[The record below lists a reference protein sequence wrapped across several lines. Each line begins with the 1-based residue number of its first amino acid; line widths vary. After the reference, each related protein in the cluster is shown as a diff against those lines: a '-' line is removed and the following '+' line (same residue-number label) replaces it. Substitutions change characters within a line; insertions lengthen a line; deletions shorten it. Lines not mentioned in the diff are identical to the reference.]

1 MEWIESYEPKNDRE
15 AEDREHLLQLDP
27 SLIAT
32 NRTAPYHF
40 TTSSMVMD
48 FEADKLLMI
57 YHPIYKSFSW
67 PGGHV
72 EEGEELFYS
81 ALRELYE
88 ETGILYV
95 KPLCEGPL
103 AMELMPVSAHM
114 RKGEAVDSHFHINF
128 CYGFLGHEDDTL
140 LEVKDNRKW
149 VAVSELDTFV
159 SEAHMLPL
167 YKELI
172 ERMKAIYEK

>member
-1 MEWIESYEPKNDRE
+1 MHWIKDYAPKNDQE
-15 AEDREHLLQLDP
+15 AEDRSHLLRLDP
-27 SLIAT
+27 ALIAT
-32 NRTAPYHF
+32 DRAAPYHY

-48 FEADKLLMI
+48 FDTDKLLMV

-95 KPLCEGPL
+95 KPLAKAPL
-103 AMELMPVSAHM
+103 AMELMSVKAHV

-128 CYGFLGHEDDTL
+128 CYGFIGHEDDTL
-140 LEVKDNRKW
+140 LDVNENRLW
-149 VAVSELDTFV
+149 VPVRELDTFV
-159 SEAHMLPL
+159 SEDHMLPI
-167 YKELI
+167 YKDLI
-172 ERMKAIYEK
+172 GRMKHEHTK

>member
-1 MEWIESYEPKNDRE
+1 MEWIESYKPKNKEE
-15 AEDREHLLQLDP
+15 AEDREHLLQLNP
-27 SLIAT
+27 ALIAT
-32 NRTAPYHF
+32 DRSAPYHY

-48 FEADKLLMI
+48 FDADKLLMI

-72 EEGEELFYS
+72 EDGEELFYS

-88 ETGILYV
+88 ETSIRYV
-95 KPLCEGPL
+95 KPLSEEPL
-103 AMELMPVSAHM
+103 AMELLPVKAHE

-140 LEVKDNRKW
+140 FEANENRKW
-149 VAVSELDTFV
+149 VPISELDTFV
-159 SEAHMLPL
+159 SEAHMLPI
-167 YKELI
+167 YKDLI
-172 ERMKAIYEK
+172 ERMRALYEK